1 MLKMSVDTEVLLSEQ
16 DFSCFV
22 LDDWDWKQKFLT
34 SSRDYSVRAASIWN
48 PSTKPDLLIN

>member
-16 DFSCFV
+16 DFRCFV